1 MVTNLQKYL
10 TEKYP
15 NVYVKGIRCGAYFP
29 DEWLPIIEELSQ
41 KISQELMINPNED
54 FSVDQIKEKF
64 GGLRYYVC
72 GGSDL
77 IEGFIFEAENK
88 VFEMEKKLKR
98 ENGDEQ

>member
-15 NVYVKGIRCGAYFP
+15 NVYAKGIRCGAYFP

-64 GGLRYYVC
+64 GGLLYYVS
-72 GGSDL
+72 GGSDV
-77 IEGFIFEAENK
+77 IERFISKAESN
-88 VFEMEKKLKR
+88 VYELDMKR
-98 ENGDEQ
+98 SKENDGN